1 MGRYGRSMYFTGY
14 RDGKVWADLGLIG
27 NRLSFTDDEIITKLG
42 LGYITHEK
50 VECAMDTA
58 IRYELLNAGTDGE
71 ISAKQMLNPRTRLAA
86 LFEAGIVADGWYK
99 DDKGYV
105 KRDWVFQE
113 DEYGVLWN
121 NSIASHYN
129 YNNTH
134 FGAGLLDADGK
145 IYLRVKQSLSTYDYS
160 WRGKLMNTI
169 QGPPRS

>member
-86 LFEAGIVADGWYK
+86 LFEAC
-99 DDKGYV
+99 
-105 KRDWVFQE
+105 
-113 DEYGVLWN
+113 
-121 NSIASHYN
+121 
-129 YNNTH
+129 
-134 FGAGLLDADGK
+134 
-145 IYLRVKQSLSTYDYS
+145 
-160 WRGKLMNTI
+160 
-169 QGPPRS
+169 RS